1 MLSFINTLLFKFY
14 SFIDKRHLALNY
26 CFDLSDKNDNMHW
39 IDGNRQFFASGKYIN
54 GKKHGEFRRYDADGN
69 PVAIEKYRHGVLYSR
84 LHVRMKKSYIR
95 YSYEN

>member
-39 IDGNRQFFASGKYIN
+39 IDGNRKFFSSGKYIN
-54 GKKHGEFRRYDADGN
+54 GKKHGEFRRYDVDGN
-69 PVAIEKYRHGVLYSR
+69 PIAIEKFKDGDCQRSFTYLIGEES
-84 LHVRMKKSYIR
+84 SP
-95 YSYEN
+95 SCQS